1 MAQIKTKQEIEKVKK
16 ACQITDK
23 IFSILLKQDLRKYT
37 ETELRDFILLQIKKH
52 NVTPSF
58 PPIVTSGGHAGN
70 DIHPKPTIEK
80 LTGFVIID
88 FGVVYKKYMSDMTRT
103 IFIGK
108 PNKKEREIYA
118 LVLQAQ
124 EEAAAQLAPGTKCAA
139 ADAHARKVFGE
150 HSKYFIHTLGHG
162 VGTRIHEAP
171 RIFFKRTRPF
181 VREGMILTVE
191 PGLYVPN
198 RYGIRIE
205 DTYVITH
212 KGALTLT
219 KSPKKLIL
227 F

>member
-37 ETELRDFILLQIKKH
+37 EIELRDFILFQIKKH
-52 NVTPSF
+52 KVTPSF
-58 PPIVTSGGHAGN
+58 PPIVTSGPRAGN
-70 DIHPKPTIEK
+70 DIHPKPTKEK
-80 LTGFVIID
+80 LSGFVIID

-103 IFIGK
+103 VFIGK
-108 PNKKEREIYA
+108 PNKKEKDIYT

-124 EEAAAQLAPGTKCAA
+124 EEAAAHLVPGTKCAA
-139 ADAHARKVFGE
+139 ADAHARKVLGK

-171 RIFFKRTRPF
+171 RIFFKRTLPF

-205 DTYVITH
+205 DTYVITENDA
-212 KGALTLT
+212 KALT
-219 KSPKKLIL
+219 KSSKKLIV